1 MTWEAR
7 RQLSDVMCGF
17 GFPEELMIPQDLAND
32 HSDPRMDVAITL
44 LSSLNPNFAT
54 TQTAA
59 NLSLMVSSLLKT
71 LKIFSPKKKTK
82 IFFRKIGIDAGAVLI
97 NHIRTKALCSQ
108 NPCSFLVRKSDPAIT
123 ARQTTCISPAQLIM
137 TASKVAL
144 VDGKVIVD
152 DWIPLADYEAKEAA
166 NLCLLRAEMDGL
178 LITAVTAPESVGQ
191 LSEEDELLVKTITR

>member
-1 MTWEAR
+1 MFPYP
-7 RQLSDVMCGF
+7 LFVF
-17 GFPEELMIPQDLAND
+17 GEK
-32 HSDPRMDVAITL
+32 V
-44 LSSLNPNFAT
+44 
-54 TQTAA
+54 
-59 NLSLMVSSLLKT
+59 
-71 LKIFSPKKKTK
+71 
-82 IFFRKIGIDAGAVLI
+82 
-97 NHIRTKALCSQ
+97 RT
-108 NPCSFLVRKSDPAIT
+108 RAIT